1 MKRYILVAILALMT
15 LVGCKVGEGT
25 ERDPNG
31 SKKML
36 WHRVY
41 SSVYSAYY
49 YGNFAVY
56 SDIVLSNNKEA
67 LEVMKESFLLSDN
80 YSVKVFEDKVV
91 LRENI
96 STYTYTEYT
105 IETKGK
111 RLEEGGV
118 WVLYSE
124 RYTTKGSTKKLVGTF
139 IGKEGEKGAFSY
151 KHTQS
156 DAVVNCDMSYLYS
169 SNNSIDVTVSCA
181 GKEDGKGYVI
191 DFVTNLQ
198 APLIFKNGKLSEG
211 EIDITYK
218 DSSNSVIHAFTTE
231 VVGAASSPY
240 RIDDIVIYK

>member
-1 MKRYILVAILALMT
+1 MIIIDKQWGAKLKSLQLGISKR
-15 LVGCKVGEGT
+15 
-25 ERDPNG
+25 
-31 SKKML
+31 KKENM
-36 WHRVY
+36 
-41 SSVYSAYY
+41 
-49 YGNFAVY
+49 NFQ
-56 SDIVLSNNKEA
+56 IFNHFHQ
-67 LEVMKESFLLSDN
+67 ESQYDEI
-80 YSVKVFEDKVV
+80 K
-91 LRENI
+91 I
-96 STYTYTEYT
+96 
-105 IETKGK
+105 
-111 RLEEGGV
+111 
-118 WVLYSE
+118 
-124 RYTTKGSTKKLVGTF
+124 

-198 APLIFKNGKLSEG
+198 APLIFKNGKLCEG

>member
-1 MKRYILVAILALMT
+1 MSAFSPRKFWALRHLQSQLFAAQNVEVQVVHGLTGSLTAVVQKIDPKTGNAILTIGNSEAT
-15 LVGCKVGEGT
+15 LPKLEQVPDE
-25 ERDPNG
+25 
-31 SKKML
+31 
-36 WHRVY
+36 
-41 SSVYSAYY
+41 
-49 YGNFAVY
+49 
-56 SDIVLSNNKEA
+56 VLSEG
-67 LEVMKESFLLSDN
+67 DHI
-80 YSVKVFEDKVV
+80 KVYVV
-91 LRENI
+91 D
-96 STYTYTEYT
+96 
-105 IETKGK
+105 
-111 RLEEGGV
+111 V
-118 WVLYSE
+118 
-124 RYTTKGSTKKLVGTF
+124 
-139 IGKEGEKGAFSY
+139 KEGEKGAFSY